1 MRANRRRSQQ
11 NLVEILGTANQTLA
25 YPSKG
30 RRMTRKLL
38 FLFLLATGASSLF
51 AFQLTMDGSEAEA
64 VLSILDKKSA
74 GTAVVDADWQRV
86 FTSQPYVRLKTREAS
101 MHREFTDD
109 DFRRFVLSSEL
120 LARREALARTLAR
133 WKHADLNAAADRVKS
148 YLPAGAHVR
157 AKVYPMIKPKPN
169 SFVFEA
175 ATDPA
180 IFLYLD
186 PEQSSSDFENTVAH
200 ESHHIGL
207 TDAQAKYDK
216 IVEATPEPKRAVL
229 NWVAAFGEGLA
240 VLAAA
245 GSLDRHPMEG
255 FSSGDRVRWDQD
267 MKYVDQELAQV
278 DQFFRDVLRGG
289 FKDREAVDHVA
300 FTFFGYR
307 GPWYVVGYRM
317 AAVVEQQLGREELLK
332 CMTDPRR
339 LLIDYNVAATRLN
352 QTATE
357 KLPLWSD
364 AVIDAMK

>member
-1 MRANRRRSQQ
+1 MNRNS
-11 NLVEILGTANQTLA
+11 
-25 YPSKG
+25 
-30 RRMTRKLL
+30 
-38 FLFLLATGASSLF
+38 FLLLILITASTPLF
-51 AFQLTMDGSEAEA
+51 SFQLTMDTSEADT
-64 VLSILDKKSA
+64 VLSILQKKAA
-74 GTAVVDADWQRV
+74 GVAPKEADWQRL
-86 FTSQPYVRLKTREAS
+86 FSSEPYVRLKKREAS
-101 MHREFTDD
+101 MHRDFNDD
-109 DFRRFVLSSEL
+109 DFRRFVLSPEL
-120 LARREALARTLAR
+120 SARHEALAKTLAR
-133 WKHADLNAAADRVKS
+133 WKQADLNAAADRVKS
-148 YLPAGAHVR
+148 YLPAGSKVR

-175 ATDPA
+175 AIDPA

-186 PEQSSSDFENTVAH
+186 PEQSSADFENTVAH

-229 NWVAAFGEGLA
+229 NWVGAFGEGLA

-245 GSLDRHPMEG
+245 GSLERHPMEG
-255 FSSGDRVRWDQD
+255 FPAGDRVRWDQD
-267 MKYVDQELAQV
+267 MKYVDQEFAQV

-289 FKDREAVDHVA
+289 FKDRETIDHVA

-317 AAVVEQQLGREELLK
+317 AAVVEKQLGREELLK

-339 LLIDYNVAATRLN
+339 LLVDYNAAARKQN
-352 QTATE
+352 ETATE

-364 AVIDAMK
+364 AVVDAMK